1 MQAYSCFSLKEGVVV
16 SALCVPLN
24 LLPRLCKQKLPSPS
38 RRAPLNANTSSRQMP
53 ADTTESN
60 GAFLLSYSEQLTSK
74 EGRSTMCSQ
83 SDLSWDE
90 SYIIP
95 FLVFLSRVGIRKDFV
110 KMCYCIFLLMF
121 PSRGYRFF
129 FEFLLAL
136 WLTVEENRVHFI
148 KGAGL

>member
-1 MQAYSCFSLKEGVVV
+1 MPQNSMTSFMDDPYEFKLLAIAQTTPHVIKMTPCRPSCFSLKEGVVV

-83 SDLSWDE
+83 SDLLWDE
-90 SYIIP
+90 SSAIP
-95 FLVFLSRVGIRKDFV
+95 LHHS
-110 KMCYCIFLLMF
+110 F
-121 PSRGYRFF
+121 PGMS
-129 FEFLLAL
+129 
-136 WLTVEENRVHFI
+136 I
-148 KGAGL
+148 